1 MKSAFDLSPAQKEN
15 AQHGEKMFPL
25 KRYITKLS
33 DLYPAVTAHWH
44 EEAEVSAIVVTRKRR
59 SRWMYSPTA
68 WLNIS
73 ALTRLP

>member
-33 DLYPAVTAHWH
+33 DLYPAVTAH
-44 EEAEVSAIVVTRKRR
+44 
-59 SRWMYSPTA
+59 
-68 WLNIS
+68 
-73 ALTRLP
+73 

>member
-1 MKSAFDLSPAQKEN
+1 MKSAFDLSPAQKEK

-44 EEAEVSAIVVTRKRR
+44 EEAELTLITEDRKSVV
-59 SRWMYSPTA
+59 
-68 WLNIS
+68 
-73 ALTRLP
+73 